1 MHLKTKQIEALDD
14 RYRALFINALSGFKS
29 ANMIASCDQK
39 KNTNIAIFT
48 SVFHIGSNPPLLG
61 MISRPHSVSRD
72 TLENILEIQHYTIN
86 HANESICEKAHQT
99 SARYDKKTSEFKA
112 TGLSEE
118 WHDNFPAP
126 FVKESRIQLG
136 MELREHHQLA
146 ANNTIMI
153 IGEITYINIKDDIVH
168 QDGYVDIEKSGS
180 IAVSSLDSYHHTDL
194 ITQLSYAKPE
204 KLSEQ
209 INHRKK

>member
-1 MHLKTKQIEALDD
+1 MQLKTEQIEALDD

-29 ANMIASCDQK
+29 ANMIASCDLK

-72 TLENILEIQHYTIN
+72 TLENILQTQHYTIN
-86 HANESICEKAHQT
+86 HVNDSICEKAHQT

-112 TGLSEE
+112 TGLNEE

-136 MELREHHQLA
+136 MKLREHHQLT

-153 IGEITYINIKDDIVH
+153 IGEITHINIKDDIVH
-168 QDGYVDIEKSGS
+168 QDGYIDIEKAGS
-180 IAVSSLDSYHHTDL
+180 ITVSSLDSYHRTDL
-194 ITQLSYAKPE
+194 ITQMSYAKPE
-204 KLSEQ
+204 DPSKQ
-209 INHRKK
+209 ITNRKK